1 MLVAQVH
8 YNTSSSAPVADQS
21 VIEIATTDSVEREAT
36 VMQVVDFGWLTDG
49 RIGGDAMTIPAGEE
63 EVSHDTSVAFDSLIL
78 ARARTTLGLADDAPL
93 VLYTAGHHMHELGQS
108 QVTELQHADGST
120 SCLLDTPDWD
130 FAWQGRYTLSDPV
143 TFEPGDTLWMEC
155 TWDNSAS
162 NQPIVDG
169 EVQEPVDVSWGEGT
183 SDEMC
188 LSGFYVTGE

>member
-78 ARARTTLGLADDAPL
+78 GRARTTLGLADDAPL
-93 VLYTAGHHMHELGQS
+93 VLHTAGHHMMSSGKARS
-108 QVTELQHADGST
+108 RSCST
-120 SCLLDTPDWD
+120 RMGVRRVSSTRRTGILR
-130 FAWQGRYTLSDPV
+130 GKRGTLFDPV
-143 TFEPGDTLWMEC
+143 TFEPGDTLWMEYL
-155 TWDNSAS
+155 
-162 NQPIVDG
+162 G
-169 EVQEPVDVSWGEGT
+169 
-183 SDEMC
+183 
-188 LSGFYVTGE
+188 